1 MARKVAV
8 PAAIAELET
17 TKQNITMA
25 KDAEVKHTQVE
36 ITSSIRDNKSRDI
49 YKNIKVTRDVEKKI
63 LAIKDARKDRGV
75 KGVTFD
81 SLVYE
86 AILEFI
92 DNHFQTEVEE

>member
-1 MARKVAV
+1 MAKRTVA
-8 PAAIAELET
+8 PAVLAELEAT
-17 TKQNITMA
+17 QQNIHMA
-25 KDAEVKHTQVE
+25 KDAEEKHNQVE
-36 ITSSIRDNKSRDI
+36 ITSSIRDNKSRHI

-92 DNHFQTEVEE
+92 DNHFDKEVID